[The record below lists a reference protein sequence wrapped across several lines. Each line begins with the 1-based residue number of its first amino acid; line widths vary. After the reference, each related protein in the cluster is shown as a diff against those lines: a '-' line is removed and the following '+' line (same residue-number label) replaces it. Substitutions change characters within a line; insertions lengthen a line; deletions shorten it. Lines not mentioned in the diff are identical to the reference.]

1 MHDYIIIIVATMA
14 MFIIPHDGSCLYYY
28 YSISIILSSNDGS
41 HYYFVVVVRRLGVD
55 VLGAFIHNYTLS
67 IPFMLLIIYLQYM
80 HGRFL
85 LSIIPSCNLS
95 FRMTIIE
102 IIIVIHVER

>member
-55 VLGAFIHNYTLS
+55 VLGAFIHNYTFEYTFHVIDYLFTLYAWKVPLIYYS
-67 IPFMLLIIYLQYM
+67 FM
-80 HGRFL
+80 
-85 LSIIPSCNLS
+85 
-95 FRMTIIE
+95 
-102 IIIVIHVER
+102 